1 MVAEHDYYLIC
12 YTHDA
17 STGSRKFQNITY
29 LSKVN
34 ISKPNCCNMSTQCI
48 MIPFIKKR
56 IQLSTEFIE
65 FTKTVVLLSAFLIV
79 CVAFYSFYEGWTL
92 ISSLTFT
99 VVTMSTVGK
108 I

>member
-1 MVAEHDYYLIC
+1 
-12 YTHDA
+12 
-17 STGSRKFQNITY
+17 
-29 LSKVN
+29 
-34 ISKPNCCNMSTQCI
+34 MSPQCI
-48 MIPFIKKR
+48 MIPFIKKN
-56 IQLSTEFIE
+56 IQLSTKFIE